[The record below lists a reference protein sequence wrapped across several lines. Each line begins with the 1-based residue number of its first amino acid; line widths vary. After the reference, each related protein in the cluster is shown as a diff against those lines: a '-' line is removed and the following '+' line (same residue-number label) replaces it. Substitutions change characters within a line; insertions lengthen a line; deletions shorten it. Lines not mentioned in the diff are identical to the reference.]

1 LPKFRLPKLRL
12 PAALVAKL
20 PAGLAARLGGGDREE
35 HGLGFQPKERDDP
48 FGPVYDD
55 EEAEPLPRWKR
66 LLPWCIVGAVAGLV
80 LAVGLGGWFWL
91 SANRLEIVEARA
103 TSDPAVILSGEE
115 IAAQF
120 ARQRAQEAEIAAQ
133 VNAQTQAQGT
143 TPTGEQPAPT
153 GEQTATAST
162 EAPAAEA
169 DPGQDPPDPFKEL
182 MAPHP
187 DNALIEN
194 SDVGPL
200 PRVAADGRKAWKVYS
215 RPSNAIE
222 TRPRIAIVVLGLGKK
237 RDVTERAVALP
248 GVVTL
253 AFSPNAPGL
262 GEWIAG
268 ARDEGH
274 EVLIGLPMEPTDFPR
289 NDAGPEALMT
299 ALSGE
304 QNLTRLKWLMSRATG
319 YIGFVNTQGQKFLD
333 DPSAFRPV
341 AEEMTTRGLLFLE
354 ASQGIVPSAL
364 TIGHDAGLPML
375 ASGNWVDATLSRSG
389 VEQALAELETRARTQ
404 GQAIGLMHPYP
415 VAFGRLRSWIRT
427 LNGKGLALVPLSSLV
442 EGPPS

>member
-1 LPKFRLPKLRL
+1 MKLALPKISLPKLRL

-20 PAGLAARLGGGDREE
+20 PAGLAARFGGSDA
-35 HGLGFQPKERDDP
+35 GFHRKGQDDP
-48 FGPVYDD
+48 FGPIHDD
-55 EEAEPLPRWKR
+55 EDKQQPRWKR
-66 LLPWCIVGAVAGLV
+66 LLPWGIVGAIWFLVLGAGL
-80 LAVGLGGWFWL
+80 GSWFWL
-91 SANRLEIVEARA
+91 SAHREEIVEARA
-103 TSDPAVILSGEE
+103 TRDPAVILSAEE

-120 ARQRAQEAEIAAQ
+120 AQQRAQDA
-133 VNAQTQAQGT
+133 
-143 TPTGEQPAPT
+143 
-153 GEQTATAST
+153 EQTAQEQAHTQTPPEAANGSAEQTA
-162 EAPAAEA
+162 AAAAEA

-200 PRVAADGRKAWKVYS
+200 PRIAADGRKAWKVYS

-237 RDVTERAVALP
+237 HDITERAVALP

-253 AFSPNAPGL
+253 GFAPNAPGL
-262 GEWIAG
+262 EEWVAS

-274 EVLIGLPMEPTDFPR
+274 EVLVGLPMEPTDFPR

-299 ALSGE
+299 ALSGD
-304 QNLTRLKWLMSRATG
+304 QNLARLKWLMSRTTG

-333 DPSAFRPV
+333 DPSSFRPI
-341 AEEMTTRGLLFLE
+341 AEEMALRGLMFLE
-354 ASQGIVPSAL
+354 ASQGIIPSAL
-364 TIGHDAGLPML
+364 TVGQGVGLPML
-375 ASGNWVDATLSRSG
+375 ASGSWIDTPLSRSG

-404 GQAIGLMHPYP
+404 GQAIGLLHPYP
-415 VAFGRLRSWIRT
+415 VSFGRLRSWIRT
-427 LNGKGLALVPLSSLV
+427 LNDKGLALVPLSALL
-442 EGPPS
+442 EGPPA

>member
-1 LPKFRLPKLRL
+1 MKLALPKFRIPKLRL

-20 PAGLAARLGGGDREE
+20 PAGLAARLGGGSAGDDER
-35 HGLGFQPKERDDP
+35 GFRPKQHDDP
-48 FGPVYDD
+48 FGPLGDDDD
-55 EEAEPLPRWKR
+55 EIEPLPRWKR
-66 LLPWCIVGAVAGLV
+66 LLPWCVVGAIAGLILV
-80 LAVGLGGWFWL
+80 VGLGGWFWL

-103 TSDPAVILSGEE
+103 TSDPAVVLTGEDL
-115 IAAQF
+115 AAQF

-133 VNAQTQAQGT
+133 LNAQAQTQDTA
-143 TPTGEQPAPT
+143 PA
-153 GEQTATAST
+153 GEQTAAATT
-162 EAPAAEA
+162 EAPVDES

-187 DNALIEN
+187 DNALIET
-194 SDVGPL
+194 SDIGPL

-253 AFSPNAPGL
+253 GFSPNAPGL

-274 EVLIGLPMEPTDFPR
+274 EVLIGLPMEPSDFPR

-299 ALSGE
+299 ALSGD
-304 QNLTRLKWLMSRATG
+304 QNLTRLKWLMSRGTG

-333 DPSAFRPV
+333 DPSAFRPI
-341 AEEMTTRGLLFLE
+341 AEEMASRGLMFLE
-354 ASQGIVPSAL
+354 ASQGLIPAAL
-364 TIGHDAGLPML
+364 SIGQGVGLPML
-375 ASGNWVDATLSRSG
+375 ASGHWVDATLSRAG
-389 VEQALAELETRARTQ
+389 VEQALAELETRARTN

-427 LNGKGLALVPLSSLV
+427 LNDKGLALVPLSALL

>member
-1 LPKFRLPKLRL
+1 MPKFRLPGLRL

-20 PAGLAARLGGGDREE
+20 PAGLAARLGGSDQGDHRQ
-35 HGLGFQPKERDDP
+35 GFHPKEGDDP
-48 FGPVYDD
+48 FGAVYDD
-55 EEAEPLPRWKR
+55 DDEVEPQPRWKR
-66 LLPWCIVGAVAGLV
+66 LLPWCITGAVGMLI
-80 LAVGLGGWFWL
+80 LAAGLGGWFWL

-103 TSDPAVILSGEE
+103 TSDPAVILSGAEL
-115 IAAQF
+115 AAQF
-120 ARQRAQEAEIAAQ
+120 AQQRAQEAEIASQ
-133 VNAQTQAQGT
+133 LNAQTQAQAQAQGT
-143 TPTGEQPAPT
+143 EPG
-153 GEQTATAST
+153 GEQTAAAST

-248 GVVTL
+248 GAVTL
-253 AFSPNAPGL
+253 AFAPNAPGL

-274 EVLIGLPMEPTDFPR
+274 EVLIGLPMEPADFPR

-299 ALSGE
+299 ALGSE

-333 DPSAFRPV
+333 DPAAFRPV
-341 AEEMTTRGLLFLE
+341 AEEMATRGLLFLE
-354 ASQGIVPSAL
+354 ASQGIVPAAL
-364 TIGHDAGLPML
+364 TIGRGAGLPML
-375 ASGNWVDATLSRSG
+375 ASGNWVDATLSRAG

-415 VAFGRLRSWIRT
+415 VAFGRLRTWIRT

>member
-1 LPKFRLPKLRL
+1 MKLALPKFRMPKLRL
-12 PAALVAKL
+12 PAALVARL
-20 PAGLAARLGGGDREE
+20 PAGLAARLRGADPRDD
-35 HGLGFQPKERDDP
+35 LQGFHPNHQDDP
-48 FGPVYDD
+48 FGPLDDDD
-55 EEAEPLPRWKR
+55 EIEPLPRWKR
-66 LLPWCIVGAVAGLV
+66 LLPWCVVGAVALAI

-103 TSDPAVILSGEE
+103 TSDPAVILSGAEL
-115 IAAQF
+115 AAQF
-120 ARQRAQEAEIAAQ
+120 ARQRAQEAEIASQ
-133 VNAQTQAQGT
+133 LNAQTQAQAQGT
-143 TPTGEQPAPT
+143 APT
-153 GEQTATAST
+153 GEQTAAAST
-162 EAPAAEA
+162 EAPAGDA

-194 SDVGPL
+194 SDIGPL

-222 TRPRIAIVVLGLGKK
+222 TRPRIAIVVLGLGRK

-253 AFSPNAPGL
+253 GFSPNAPGL

-268 ARDEGH
+268 ARDAGH

-304 QNLTRLKWLMSRATG
+304 QNLTRLKWLMSRGTG

-333 DPSAFRPV
+333 DPAAFRPI
-341 AEEMTTRGLLFLE
+341 AEEMASRGLMFLE
-354 ASQGIVPSAL
+354 ASQGLIPAAL
-364 TIGHDAGLPML
+364 SIGQGVGLPML
-375 ASGNWVDATLSRSG
+375 ASGHWVDATLSRAG
-389 VEQALAELETRARTQ
+389 VEQALAELETRARTN

-415 VAFGRLRSWIRT
+415 VAFGRLRTWIRT
-427 LNGKGLALVPLSSLV
+427 LNGKGLALVPLSALV